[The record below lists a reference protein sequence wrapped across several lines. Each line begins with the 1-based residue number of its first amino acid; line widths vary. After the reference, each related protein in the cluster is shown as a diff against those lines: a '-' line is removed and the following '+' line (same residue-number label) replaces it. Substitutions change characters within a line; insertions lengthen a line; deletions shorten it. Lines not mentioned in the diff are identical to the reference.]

1 MALMQ
6 TLLAGPA
13 NSHATGPTRHSQTVN
28 PTFRPELFSRAKAT
42 TAVVVL
48 TGEHE
53 KIEHL
58 RKQLIRHVGLSI
70 LHPIHRTK
78 HAEGIVTRA
87 PLNFRNRKST
97 SIRSTG
103 TRKIGR
109 IALLIFVPAK
119 TI

>member
-1 MALMQ
+1 MASMQ

-13 NSHATGPTRHSQTVN
+13 NSHATGPTRHSQTVD
-28 PTFRPELFSRAKAT
+28 PTFRPVSHFSRAKAT
-42 TAVVVL
+42 IAVVVL

-58 RKQLIRHVGLSI
+58 RKQLIRHVGLSV

-87 PLNFRNRKST
+87 PLYFRNRKST
-97 SIRSTG
+97 LIRSTG

-109 IALLIFVPAK
+109 IALLIFV
-119 TI
+119 T